1 MRHMKPMSVLIAFII
16 MIIFLIGGSYLVTK
30 PSSQVYD
37 GIKETQKMYNTNVR

>member
-1 MRHMKPMSVLIAFII
+1 MRHMKPTSVLVALV
-16 MIIFLIGGSYLVTK
+16 MMLIFLIGGSYLVTK